1 MPWAG
6 FFFPSKNAIIT
17 LPMAPSPAPRGA
29 GLIRENLEKV
39 LERVEKAR
47 LRAGRN
53 KEKIR
58 LVAVTKT
65 VPAERI
71 LEAIRCG
78 VREIGESRVQETQ
91 DKFLSMQGRAKQFG
105 RPTGLSGAEGLIW
118 HMIGRLQTNK
128 VNRAVEFF
136 DMIQSVD
143 SLKLAQA
150 IDRRAGRTQKVQDC
164 LVELKVSE
172 ETAKIGLEEG
182 ALESF
187 MEQCAALKSVRLLG
201 LMTIAPYFDDPEGA
215 RPYFAKARG
224 LFEKFFP
231 NPGSILSMGM
241 SGDFEA
247 AIEEGSTLVRVGAAI
262 FGERT

>member
-1 MPWAG
+1 
-6 FFFPSKNAIIT
+6 
-17 LPMAPSPAPRGA
+17 MAPPHEPGTGPGPQGA
-29 GLIRENLEKV
+29 GSVRENLEKV
-39 LERVEKAR
+39 LERVEKAS

-53 KEKIR
+53 KKEIR

-65 VPAERI
+65 VSVERI
-71 LEAIRCG
+71 LEAIQCG
-78 VREIGESRVQETQ
+78 AGEIGESRVQETQ
-91 DKFLSMQGRAKQFG
+91 DKFSLVRAS
-105 RPTGLSGAEGLIW
+105 GLSGVEGVKW

-128 VNRAVEFF
+128 VNRAVEIF

-150 IDRRAGRTQKVQDC
+150 IDRRAGQIQKIQDC

-172 ETAKIGLEEG
+172 EAAKTGLE
-182 ALESF
+182 ASVLESF
-187 MEQCAALKSVRLLG
+187 MEQCAALKAIRLLG
-201 LMTIAPYFDDPEGA
+201 LMTIAPYFDDPDAA
-215 RPYFAKARG
+215 RPYFAKARS

-247 AIEEGSTLVRVGAAI
+247 AIQEGSTLVRVGTAI
-262 FGERT
+262 FGSRV